1 MHEDRKDLKAMR
13 KFRVDLTHEQQR
25 IPYVTHA
32 SEAKIKQTGPLMA
45 KTSIHI
51 PTAKINK
58 KTIDQ

>member
-1 MHEDRKDLKAMR
+1 MHEDQKDLKASG

-32 SEAKIKQTGPLMA
+32 SETKIKQTRPLMV

-51 PTAKINK
+51 STKKQNK
-58 KTIDQ
+58 HP